1 MDYSTILYK
10 DSQLEPEIGRII
22 PLSTIN
28 QIFFGNSDPF
38 CISGKMTL
46 LNTNN
51 IIKKN
56 GVYYLNLAK
65 LDEYFEFVKVLSL
78 NELSFCPYN
87 YYKYI
92 QKTNIPDH
100 YKNMIDVID
109 EYIQYLESLDEHF
122 SNTIKH
128 IIFNKGLF
136 NGEVF
141 ANAPTIISMKF
152 NKIGSP
158 LIIHFTND
166 NTEGNF
172 LSLSKNRTNEQYKSL
187 YNTHKTQLLMEDPKV
202 FLINNLERVTGNLS
216 FSEMAVNA
224 YLIKNDFTTP
234 LDGLVELVLWKDDRS
249 KMEYI
254 DFFFKKY
261 SNIIIETN
269 NGLMTNF
276 EGFNKFLLNLEVKY
290 LQQWEVKEQYN
301 ELYYQITHE
310 LIKSFELLYQ
320 NKLR

>member
-1 MDYSTILYK
+1 MDYSTVLYK

-22 PLSTIN
+22 PLCTIN

-46 LNTNN
+46 LNTN
-51 IIKKN
+51 IIMKKN

-65 LDEYFEFVKVLSL
+65 LDEYFDLMKASSL

-92 QKTNIPDH
+92 QKTNIPEH

-109 EYIQYLESLDEHF
+109 EYIEYLDSLDEHF
-122 SNTIKH
+122 SNTIKY
-128 IIFNKGLF
+128 IIFNKGLY

-141 ANAPTIISMKF
+141 ANAPTVISMKF
-152 NKIGSP
+152 NKMGTP
-158 LIIHFTND
+158 LIIHFTYD
-166 NTEGNF
+166 DASGSF
-172 LSLSKNRTNEQYKSL
+172 LSLSKNRTNEQYQSL
-187 YNTHKTQLLMEDPKV
+187 YNIHKTQLLMADPKV

-216 FSEMAVNA
+216 FSEMAVNS

-234 LDGLVELVLWKDDRS
+234 LYGLVELVLWKDDES
-249 KMEYI
+249 KIAYI
-254 DFFFKKY
+254 DFFVKKY
-261 SNIIIETN
+261 SNIIKESKDGI
-269 NGLMTNF
+269 MTNF
-276 EGFNKFLLNLEVKY
+276 EGFNKFLLNLEIKY

-310 LIKSFELLYQ
+310 LIKSFDLLYQ
-320 NKLR
+320 NKL